1 MRTWGV
7 EDYFGNNKFTLS
19 QMFPSEEYSST
30 NTNDF
35 LLKLQDIQDKVL
47 DYVINNSEFFFGEK
61 LNSDVII
68 DNFIPILEL
77 CKKNKYPPKIKPQVD
92 CIVHGK
98 GLKQTL
104 EFKNIEIYT
113 NTDINKR
120 NIIYFTDV
128 VNCFAGV
135 KHLASKE
142 MNSCICGKK
151 HISDNFLIRNK
162 STQEEYI
169 VGSTCSRNWF
179 KEDKVKESC
188 KYCNRMKKNGGNC
201 INCSG
206 KIHLKSVFLAWKNE
220 VRENK
225 EMVSFGKYKGVLTYK
240 TTVRRHFQ
248 EEIR

>member
-1 MRTWGV
+1 MVLHTLSIDGIDHSMYMRTASKNMYNGLCTALL
-7 EDYFGNNKFTLS
+7 GN
-19 QMFPSEEYSST
+19 
-30 NTNDF
+30 
-35 LLKLQDIQDKVL
+35 I
-47 DYVINNSEFFFGEK
+47 
-61 LNSDVII
+61 SDA
-68 DNFIPILEL
+68 DQT
-77 CKKNKYPPKIKPQVD
+77 KI
-92 CIVHGK
+92 
-98 GLKQTL
+98 
-104 EFKNIEIYT
+104 T